1 MLSVCAGS
9 LFFQQVFQAGKGIV
23 RGVWQVL
30 MSGWSPGLVSGF
42 KLSLV
47 FVVVAVN
54 AQQFPVTAIG
64 GVVIVIV
71 ITVMNGKLL
80 HRGAGKFSLAA
91 TADPRIHF

>member
-1 MLSVCAGS
+1 MRSV
-9 LFFQQVFQAGKGIV
+9 
-23 RGVWQVL
+23 WHVL
-30 MSGWSPGLVSGF
+30 VTGRSSGLVAGF
-42 KLSLV
+42 QLPLV

-54 AQQFPVTAIG
+54 AQQFPITAIG
-64 GVVIVIV
+64 GVVIVVV